1 MTALWAVNAIACA
14 AYQPSTAPSATP
26 GSRLGPARQ
35 ETPWTAYLGNAQH
48 DVSAAETLNADPRPL
63 WHATVGR
70 AVRGSPALGE
80 TVIAV
85 GTVDRQVVLLDR
97 PTGQVL
103 WRARLRGTVHAGPLL
118 DPDRLY
124 VATEASPDGQVYALS
139 LRDGR
144 TLWSTRTA
152 GIEAALALAG
162 DTLYAGTESGL
173 LLRLGA
179 ADGKVVWRRQLGGA
193 VRAAPVPTPAGI
205 AVATTADTLFL
216 VDGAKGEVTRRLALP
231 GTVLAGPALGPAAER
246 LYLGT
251 TGGQIL
257 AVALPELTVAWD
269 CSAGD
274 AVYGALAIARD
285 TVFALA
291 RNGTLWLIP
300 RDGPAAGGARS
311 VALGIVA
318 TAGPTPLSHG
328 VLAGS
333 VSGEVVLVDPASGSI
348 AWRAQVEGPIEQ
360 PPLVRDRQLVVI
372 GGHGDIHVYR

>member
-1 MTALWAVNAIACA
+1 M
-14 AYQPSTAPSATP
+14 
-26 GSRLGPARQ
+26 
-35 ETPWTAYLGNAQH
+35 
-48 DVSAAETLNADPRPL
+48 
-63 WHATVGR
+63 
-70 AVRGSPALGE
+70 
-80 TVIAV
+80 
-85 GTVDRQVVLLDR
+85 
-97 PTGQVL
+97 
-103 WRARLRGTVHAGPLL
+103 
-118 DPDRLY
+118 
-124 VATEASPDGQVYALS
+124 
-139 LRDGR
+139 
-144 TLWSTRTA
+144 
-152 GIEAALALAG
+152 
-162 DTLYAGTESGL
+162 

-216 VDGAKGEVTRRLALP
+216 VEGAKGEVTRRLALP
-231 GTVLAGPALGPAAER
+231 GAVLAGPALGPAADR

-257 AVALPELTVAWD
+257 AVALPALTVAWD

-274 AVYGALAIARD
+274 AIYGALAIARD

>member
-14 AYQPSTAPSATP
+14 AYQPSTTPSATP
-26 GSRLGPARQ
+26 GSRLAPARQ

-231 GTVLAGPALGPAAER
+231 GAVLAAPALGPAV
-246 LYLGT
+246 
-251 TGGQIL
+251 

-300 RDGPAAGGARS
+300 RGGPAAGGARS